1 MKKFIKVTLIIFFIL
16 LLATLVGLGFYI
28 SSIYIN
34 ARAMKLNE
42 DILSSPYISVQVYD
56 KENKPLKEDNEINRN
71 FAKID
76 ELSADTKNAFISI
89 EDKSFYS
96 HHGVNYKRIAKA
108 MLNNIKSRSL
118 KEGASTITQQLV
130 KNTQLTSEKTFERK
144 IKEVALAQKI
154 EAKYSKDEILQN
166 YLNIIYF
173 GNNCYGIE
181 NAANYYFSKHAKE
194 LNLEESAMLAGLIK
208 SPAKYSPI
216 RNKENCINRRNLVL
230 SEMYKD
236 EVISTEDYNKAK
248 NSPINLSINNERKN
262 KLNSYSQASID
273 EAEMILGL
281 PARQIALK
289 GYKIYTYQNHN
300 KQEALENAINSQNLE
315 TDSAGIVIN
324 NSNHSIEAYIG
335 DSIFKILDAKRQPGS
350 CIKPVLVYAPALNE
364 DIIYPCSQI
373 LDEKTSISNYTPKNV
388 GNVYRG
394 YVSAREALSKSI
406 NIPAVKVLSY
416 LGIDKGKAYAENMG
430 ITFDEKDDSYTLA
443 LGGMTY
449 GVSLQQLAGAYS
461 TFANNGYY
469 AAPKFVSFITDK
481 NNRLVYINKPKAQQ
495 VLREDCAY
503 LITDMLRTC
512 ATSGTAKKLASLN
525 MDIASK
531 TGTVGKSNSKE
542 NLDAWNISYTK
553 EQTCGIWI
561 GNLDNTPINYAG
573 GNQPTEIV
581 KQYFASVKDNSTFT
595 TPESIVEK
603 NIDGTELSENHR
615 IVLANN
621 YIPERYTQ
629 KEIFSIFNLPSDV
642 SNKFTSMP
650 KTDFNS
656 KVENNKA
663 IISFNAKD
671 YVTYNFKANDKVLKS
686 ISNKNGE
693 QIVTIDL
700 LTPKQTITID
710 YFYTL
715 SPEINNTDKINFIKT
730 NKTNISK
737 DKWFI

>member
-430 ITFDEKDDSYTLA
+430 ITFDEKDDNYTLA

-449 GVSLQQLAGAYS
+449 GVNLQQLAGAYS

-663 IISFNAKD
+663 IITFNAKD